1 MELYLTRHFGK
12 PEAKTL
18 AGYEKLG
25 GFRTAR
31 KALTMKPE
39 EIVAQVKAAN
49 LRGRGGAGFPAGV
62 KWGFLPDNG
71 RPRYL
76 VVNADEGEPGTFK
89 DRRLME
95 QDPFQ
100 LLEGILIT
108 CHAIRAKTA
117 YIYVRGEL
125 ITAARTLDAAIEEMR
140 AKRYLGQRCMGT
152 PVELDIFV
160 HRGAGAYICG
170 EETALLNSLEGKR
183 GEPRLKPPFPA
194 VAGAFA
200 DPTIVN
206 NVETISAVPHIIEKG
221 GAWFAGLGVEG
232 DGGVRIFG
240 VSGHVRK
247 PGLYERPV
255 GYNLRQLILED
266 CGGIRGGNQLK
277 GVIPGGSSTPV
288 LLPSEIDVPLSIA
301 GLQAAGTMIG
311 SAAII
316 VFDETTCVV
325 RAMWRLARFY
335 HHESCG
341 QCTPCRDGCGW
352 IEDILT
358 RIENGRGTRADLETL
373 EKTARGMSGTTIC
386 PLADACSMP
395 TLAFLRKFR
404 SEFEEHIEKQA
415 CPHGNR
421 FVAPWEVK

>member
-1 MELYLTRHFGK
+1 MESFLTRNFDK
-12 PEAKTL
+12 PDATTL
-18 AGYEKLG
+18 SGYEKLG

-31 KALTMKPE
+31 KALAMKPE
-39 EIVAQVKAAN
+39 DIVAQVKAAN

-71 RPRYL
+71 KPRYL

-89 DRRLME
+89 DRQLME
-95 QDPFQ
+95 RDPFQ

-108 CHAIRAKTA
+108 CHAIKAKVA

-125 ITAARTLDAAIEEMR
+125 VHAARLLEDSIEEMR
-140 AKRYLGQRCMGT
+140 MKRYLGKRCMGMPT
-152 PVELDIFV
+152 ELDVFV

-194 VAGAFA
+194 VEGAFS

-206 NVETISAVPHIIEKG
+206 NVESISCVPHIVEKG
-221 GAWFAGLGVEG
+221 GDWFAGLGTEG
-232 DGGVRIFG
+232 DGGNRIFG

-255 GYNLRQLILED
+255 GYNLRKLIFED

-277 GVIPGGSSTPV
+277 AVIPGGSSTPV
-288 LLPSEIDVPLSIA
+288 LLPNEIDVPLSIDGVA
-301 GLQAAGTMIG
+301 GAGSMIG
-311 SAAII
+311 SGAII
-316 VFDETTCVV
+316 VMDETVCPV
-325 RAMWRLARFY
+325 RAMWRLSRFY

-352 IEDILT
+352 IEQIMT
-358 RIENGRGTRADLETL
+358 RIEFGRGVPEDLETL
-373 EKTARGMSGTTIC
+373 EKTAKGMSGTTIC
-386 PLADACSMP
+386 PLADAAAMP
-395 TLAFLRKFR
+395 TLGFLEKFR
-404 SEFEEHIEKQA
+404 KEFEEHIEKKG
-415 CPHGNR
+415 CPYGNT
-421 FVAPWEVK
+421 FVPPWEVE

>member
-1 MELYLTRHFGK
+1 MESYLTRNFER
-12 PEAKTL
+12 PEAQNL

-31 KALTMKPE
+31 KALSMKPE
-39 EIVAQVKAAN
+39 DVVAQVKAAN

-71 RPRYL
+71 KPRYL

-89 DRRLME
+89 DRQLME
-95 QDPFQ
+95 KDPFQ

-108 CHAIRAKTA
+108 CHAIKAKVA

-125 ITAARTLDAAIEEMR
+125 VHAARFLEKCIEEMR
-140 AKRYLGQRCMGT
+140 FKHYLGKRCMGM

-194 VAGAFA
+194 VEGAFS

-206 NVETISAVPHIIEKG
+206 NVESISSVPHILEHG
-221 GAWFAGLGVEG
+221 GDWFAKLGVEG
-232 DGGVRIFG
+232 DGGTRIFG
-240 VSGHVRK
+240 VSGHVRR

-255 GYNLRQLILED
+255 GYNLRTLLFED
-266 CGGIRGGNQLK
+266 CGGVRGGNQLK
-277 GVIPGGSSTPV
+277 AVIPGGSSTPV
-288 LLPSEIDVPLSIA
+288 LLPSEIDIPLSIE
-301 GLQAAGTMIG
+301 GLQGAGSMVG

-316 VFDETTCVV
+316 VMDETVCSV

-352 IEDILT
+352 IEAVMD
-358 RIENGRGTRADLETL
+358 RIEHGRGVPEDLETL
-373 EKTARGMSGTTIC
+373 EKTAKGMSGTTIC
-386 PLADACSMP
+386 PLADAAAMP
-395 TLAFLRKFR
+395 TLGFLGKFR
-404 SEFEEHIEKQA
+404 KEFEEHIEKQG

-421 FVAPWEVK
+421 FVPPWEVD

>member
-1 MELYLTRHFGK
+1 MEAYLTRNFDK
-12 PEAKTL
+12 PDAKTL

-31 KALTMKPE
+31 KALGMKPE
-39 EIVAQVKAAN
+39 DVVAQVKAAN

-89 DRRLME
+89 DRQLME
-95 QDPFQ
+95 RDPFQ

-108 CHAIRAKTA
+108 CHAIKAKVA
-117 YIYVRGEL
+117 YIYIRGEL
-125 ITAARTLDAAIEEMR
+125 VHAARFLEECIEEMHF
-140 AKRYLGQRCMGT
+140 KHYLGKRCMGM
-152 PVELDIFV
+152 PIECEIYV

-194 VAGAFA
+194 VEGAFA

-206 NVETISAVPHIIEKG
+206 NVESISNVPHIIEKG
-221 GAWFAGLGVEG
+221 GEWFARLGVEG
-232 DGGVRIFG
+232 DGGTRIFG

-255 GYNLRQLILED
+255 GYNLRTLLFED

-277 GVIPGGSSTPV
+277 AVIPGGSSTPV
-288 LLPSEIDVPLSIA
+288 LLPSEIDIPLSIE
-301 GLQAAGTMIG
+301 GLQGAGSMVG

-316 VFDETTCVV
+316 VMDETVCTV

-352 IEDILT
+352 IEAIMD
-358 RIENGRGTRADLETL
+358 RIEHGRGIPEDLETL
-373 EKTARGMSGTTIC
+373 EKTAKGMSGTTIC
-386 PLADACSMP
+386 PLADACAMP
-395 TLAFLRKFR
+395 TLGFLGKFR
-404 SEFEEHIEKQA
+404 KEFEEHIEKKG
-415 CPHGNR
+415 CPCGNA
-421 FVAPWEVK
+421 FVPPWEVD